1 MPPPP
6 PPPPPGPPPPPAPP
20 TPMGVPAAAM
30 DAGRIDLMQSLK
42 GTTNKRM
49 LKPVP
54 RKEKKHFNMIEML
67 KMEEKKKKGGIG
79 VSSKA
84 KTTSETASTSKVASK
99 PTASELLAIKLKK
112 KDAQVIEK
120 KTVERVT
127 TTKTVTTDSAIR
139 CSTTDEELE
148 ALFSAIDKE
157 IIDDPDAALDLLDVL
172 EDNPEESEEIQME
185 INVLK
190 SNIYLPPEDEYDME
204 VDEVEDKEDEEMKEM
219 LALIENAKGEIDTT
233 KEEELLK
240 MMDRLDDEEYFEKLK
255 SDVMA
260 EEKARLEAEANKN
273 LAEIEAGKSKIDE
286 DAASNKRRADDSV
299 TEKEPSKKKT
309 KDTKKKKALAVG
321 GVSLFGGKDL
331 FGGKNP
337 FAARKQESSSEEE
350 GDDEE
355 QDETEAKISNESN
368 AVINGNHSRLPPPSP
383 PPPMPSVNIAVQP
396 DSEEKPVSFDDLPT
410 NSHVISSSNKN
421 RATLPSKR
429 RPPGRIAR
437 PTNGH
442 LANGHSEITSDSDKM
457 GKLSTNESDDKTNKL
472 TDRLALPNEDND
484 YDGDE
489 SEMSHSQIKRGRRS
503 IKKRQPP
510 KGGLSPFGKS
520 ELADGRNSLT
530 QKQLDRQETE
540 VQHSI
545 DCDSSGIHSLTAKE
559 VAEREKK

>member
-1 MPPPP
+1 
-6 PPPPPGPPPPPAPP
+6 
-20 TPMGVPAAAM
+20 
-30 DAGRIDLMQSLK
+30 
-42 GTTNKRM
+42 
-49 LKPVP
+49 
-54 RKEKKHFNMIEML
+54 ML

-204 VDEVEDKEDEEMKEM
+204 DKEDEEMKEM

-273 LAEIEAGKSKIDE
+273 LAEMETGKSKKDE

-309 KDTKKKKALAVG
+309 KDAKKKKALAVG

-350 GDDEE
+350 RKLREE
-355 QDETEAKISNESN
+355 QERKRI
-368 AVINGNHSRLPPPSP
+368 
-383 PPPMPSVNIAVQP
+383 
-396 DSEEKPVSFDDLPT
+396 EEEE
-410 NSHVISSSNKN
+410 
-421 RATLPSKR
+421 R
-429 RPPGRIAR
+429 
-437 PTNGH
+437 
-442 LANGHSEITSDSDKM
+442 
-457 GKLSTNESDDKTNKL
+457 
-472 TDRLALPNEDND
+472 
-484 YDGDE
+484 
-489 SEMSHSQIKRGRRS
+489 
-503 IKKRQPP
+503 KKR
-510 KGGLSPFGKS
+510 
-520 ELADGRNSLT
+520 E
-530 QKQLDRQETE
+530 E
-540 VQHSI
+540 V
-545 DCDSSGIHSLTAKE
+545 
-559 VAEREKK
+559 